1 VKPQRIL
8 LVVGTRPEA
17 IKLAPVV
24 RRLRQEPDRFEAV
37 LCATA
42 QHREMLDQVLEVFGL
57 EPDVDLDLMRPGQSP
72 NEVASRVFAALDPLL
87 ARTAPDWLL
96 VQGDTTTA
104 MCAAVAAF
112 HRRVRVGHVEAGLR
126 TGDFQHP
133 FPEEM
138 NRRVVDLVADA
149 YFAPTARAA
158 RALASEGVEE
168 AKIHLTGNTVVDALL
183 EIARREGDEPETDT
197 VLITAHRRESF
208 GPPLAAIV
216 RAIARLARAF
226 PRTRFLHVVHP
237 NPNVL
242 AAVRANEGLANVEL
256 LEPLDYRGLV
266 RLLRA
271 SRLVLT
277 DSGGIQEEAPTFGK
291 PVLVLRE
298 KTERPEGVEA
308 GLAKLVGTDEETIVA
323 EASRLLSDASARRR
337 MTEGANPY
345 GDGRAARR
353 IADALAG
360 RPYERFEPASR
371 ASVGPS
377 LSAP

>member
-1 VKPQRIL
+1 VSQPPARPQRVL

-17 IKLAPVV
+17 IKLAPVL

-37 LCATA
+37 LCVTA
-42 QHREMLDQVLEVFGL
+42 QHRELLDQALDVFGL
-57 EPDVDLDLMRPGQSP
+57 AADVDLDLMRAGQSP

-87 ARTAPDWLL
+87 ERLSPDWLI

-126 TGDFQHP
+126 TGDLQQP
-133 FPEEM
+133 FPEEL

-149 YFAPTARAA
+149 YIAPTRHAA
-158 RALASEGVEE
+158 NALAKEGVPER
-168 AKIHLTGNTVVDALL
+168 KIHRTGNTVVDALL
-183 EIARREGDEPETDT
+183 DIAGRQGDAPETDT

-208 GPPLAAIV
+208 GAPLEGIV

-226 PRTRFLHVVHP
+226 PETRFRHVIHP
-237 NPNVL
+237 NPEVR
-242 AAVRANEGLANVEL
+242 AAVQANAGLSNVEI
-256 LEPLDYRGLV
+256 LEPLDYPGLV
-266 RLLRA
+266 RLLRQ

-277 DSGGIQEEAPTFGK
+277 DSGGIQEEAPAFGK
-291 PVLVLRE
+291 PVLVLRN

-308 GLAKLVGTDEETIVA
+308 GLSILVGTDPERIVA

-337 MTEGANPY
+337 MTGPNPY
-345 GDGRAARR
+345 GDGLASGR

-360 RPYERFEPASR
+360 RPYSPFPPA
-371 ASVGPS
+371 VPV
-377 LSAP
+377 SALA